1 MENLLQFTKRDI
13 SFGVDATHLTMWSR
27 STKSLPACLCLI
39 LGTSF
44 IYSVVYVFV
53 RVCVCVC
60 ASPRVREMDEFLGQ
74 MDSTKRSIC
83 AVHLLEIPVQSM
95 SLLGDEDKGNCTES
109 KEDGQTTGQ

>member
-53 RVCVCVC
+53 CVCVCVCVC

-83 AVHLLEIPVQSM
+83 AVYLLEIPV
-95 SLLGDEDKGNCTES
+95 
-109 KEDGQTTGQ
+109 